1 MNQTETHKAY
11 FGGGCFW
18 CTEAIFQKLKGVLS
32 VKPGY
37 AGGTTEKPT
46 YEEVCMGNTGHA
58 EVIEVTYDPTIIS
71 YLTLLDVFFHTHNPT
86 TRNMQGRDVGSQYRS
101 IILYT
106 SPDQQKEAEE
116 YIQKLNADKEYPNP
130 IVTEVAPLT
139 MFYEAEEYHKNYYTK
154 NPNNAYCS
162 YVITPK
168 ISEFQERYTQLKK

>member
-1 MNQTETHKAY
+1 
-11 FGGGCFW
+11 
-18 CTEAIFQKLKGVLS
+18 
-32 VKPGY
+32 
-37 AGGTTEKPT
+37 
-46 YEEVCMGNTGHA
+46 MGNTGHA

-86 TRNMQGRDVGSQYRS
+86 TRNMQGHDVGSQYRS

>member
-1 MNQTETHKAY
+1 
-11 FGGGCFW
+11 
-18 CTEAIFQKLKGVLS
+18 
-32 VKPGY
+32 
-37 AGGTTEKPT
+37 
-46 YEEVCMGNTGHA
+46 
-58 EVIEVTYDPTIIS
+58 
-71 YLTLLDVFFHTHNPT
+71 
-86 TRNMQGRDVGSQYRS
+86 MQGHDVGSQYRS

>member
-1 MNQTETHKAY
+1 MKTDVAV

-86 TRNMQGRDVGSQYRS
+86 TRNMQGHDVGSQYRS

>member
-86 TRNMQGRDVGSQYRS
+86 TRNMQGHDVGSQYRS